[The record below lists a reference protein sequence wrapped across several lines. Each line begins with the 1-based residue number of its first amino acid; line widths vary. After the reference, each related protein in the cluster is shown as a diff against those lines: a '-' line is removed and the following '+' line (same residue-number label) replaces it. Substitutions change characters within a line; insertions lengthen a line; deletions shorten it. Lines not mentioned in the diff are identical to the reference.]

1 MATSRYLAKLI
12 GPVFLAIGIGML
24 VNAPAYRVMGD
35 QFLQSTAL
43 IYLSGLLALPVGIA
57 IVLAHNVWEAS
68 WRVLIT
74 ILGWLALIGGAA
86 RIIVPQFVQ
95 HVGGAIFHLAAM
107 PFIGGV
113 ALLVLGTV
121 LAWFGFRTS

>member
-1 MATSRYLAKLI
+1 MQRSHYLAKLI

-24 VNAPAYRVMGD
+24 LNAPLYRVMGE
-35 QFLQSTAL
+35 QFLHSIPL

-74 ILGWLALIGGAA
+74 VFGWLAVIGGAV
-86 RIIVPQFVQ
+86 RIIAPQFVQ
-95 HVGGAIFHLAAM
+95 HVGGAVMHLAAL
-107 PFIGGV
+107 PFIGGIV
-113 ALLVLGTV
+113 VLVLGGV
-121 LAWFGFRTS
+121 LAWFGYRKS